1 MQNKRLLYEAME
13 DVKERERK
21 RERGRDRKHGEPASI
36 EGTTWLGSELQ
47 LLKRVCWCWWQK
59 KGGEAYKIQSI
70 SRV

>member
-1 MQNKRLLYEAME
+1 LTSEVRWMQNKRLLYEAME

-47 LLKRVCWCWWQK
+47 LLKLSVLVLVAK
-59 KGGEAYKIQSI
+59 KRGRSI
-70 SRV
+70 